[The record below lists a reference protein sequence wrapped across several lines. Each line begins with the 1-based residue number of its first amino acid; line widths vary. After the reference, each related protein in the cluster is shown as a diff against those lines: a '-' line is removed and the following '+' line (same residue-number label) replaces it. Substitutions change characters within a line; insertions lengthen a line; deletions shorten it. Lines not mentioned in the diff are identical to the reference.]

1 MTVIQAP
8 PTTALVL
15 VDIQNDFLPPNGSLA
30 VPLGQKILPY
40 VMKLLD
46 NYGWSLVVAS
56 QDCTSNILALGALI
70 SGHEIYQPIKI
81 DAPYQEGK
89 ITQVLWPDHCVQSTE
104 GAKLEAGLEARL
116 KALQETGTKGK
127 DLEVDAYSAF
137 ADNVYAT
144 FTETAKILHENK
156 IEQIVLVGEFR
167 LAADYCVRFSA
178 IDSRKFG
185 FDTILIT
192 DATRAVSQD
201 PKDVTAIFADLKARG
216 VRNMTFDEFIDEFKG
231 SPVDRETW
239 ARYLWTSF
247 QRLVGLPAS
256 KM

>member
-56 QDCTSNILALGALI
+56 Q
-70 SGHEIYQPIKI
+70 
-81 DAPYQEGK
+81 
-89 ITQVLWPDHCVQSTE
+89 